1 MDKGDCFLMG
11 VPGGRKK
18 HLWVVISDPT
28 KYGGCGVI
36 VNFSKDRIRS
46 GGECF
51 LARGDHPWL
60 TEPQSWVCFND
71 AMLMTVLGW
80 QKIQDGINNGLII
93 ATDKMPTAFVDKII
107 AAARVSR
114 LFHKPLLKYLD

>member
-1 MDKGDCFLMG
+1 MDKGCFLMG
-11 VPGGRKK
+11 TPRGRKK
-18 HLWVVISDPT
+18 HLCVVISDPT

-36 VNFSKDRIRS
+36 VNLSTDRARS

-71 AMLMTVLGW
+71 ALLMSVSGW
-80 QKIQDGINNGLII
+80 NEIQTGIDMGLII
-93 ATDKMPTAFVDKII
+93 PTDKMSTQCVDKII
-107 AAARVSR
+107 AAAKASR
-114 LFHKPLLKYLD
+114 LFHEPLLKYLD